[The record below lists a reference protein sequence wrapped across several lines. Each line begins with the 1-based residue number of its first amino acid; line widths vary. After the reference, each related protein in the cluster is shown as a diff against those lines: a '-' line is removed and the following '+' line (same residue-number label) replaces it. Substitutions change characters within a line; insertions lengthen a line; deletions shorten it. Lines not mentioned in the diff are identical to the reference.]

1 MSNVIRDLWP
11 DDIKSEETVS
21 PQTILEYQAEQLAKR
36 TNGML
41 SAHVVR
47 SVAEDRVVLGFEVK
61 SLIAGSRVRLFAAQ
75 HRLEFDYPVAL
86 IPPEDRLPQFLQ
98 PEVYEP
104 GPQGYPV
111 DDDSGIGGWV
121 ENKWVAA
128 SPAEFT
134 NKVEAVLAQP
144 VAKAVVLSLLSRA
157 NRVRSADEKE

>member
-61 SLIAGSRVRLFAAQ
+61 SLIAGSRV
-75 HRLEFDYPVAL
+75 
-86 IPPEDRLPQFLQ
+86 LQ
-98 PEVYEP
+98 PLGTFLRVE
-104 GPQGYPV
+104 
-111 DDDSGIGGWV
+111 GGGSQRILLKGNDLDLAAAAV
-121 ENKWVAA
+121 SVADKV
-128 SPAEFT
+128 PA
-134 NKVEAVLAQP
+134 NAVRKDADTS
-144 VAKAVVLSLLSRA
+144 VNRA
-157 NRVRSADEKE
+157 R